1 MERLLDAYKRILQ
14 EVDAQSFNLNEDK
27 YSGVF
32 LPVPFEEYW
41 HSPIKIMLVGRETAG
56 WNTLNGKNTI
66 SRVLGLIPDVTIG
79 QVVEEAVDR
88 YRNHLPV
95 QNDGT
100 TNLKSRSR
108 FTQYHFRL
116 ARELNILPQAIVY
129 ANLLAWDYDGLT
141 PLNRPQNEL
150 QEVILA
156 SLKLLAVQIK
166 HLEPDFIIFAS
177 GARRTDYI
185 IIQVLTEL
193 GGYETSSVIP
203 GKLWEFKTGN
213 AICFRIAHPRAM
225 RGHQK
230 YRDEVIARIS
240 NFVLRVARALQL
252 AQQGPLP
259 GRVPENRQSDLV
271 LYAGGDAFDSA
282 LPG

>member
-1 MERLLDAYKRILQ
+1 M
-14 EVDAQSFNLNEDK
+14 
-27 YSGVF
+27 
-32 LPVPFEEYW
+32 
-41 HSPIKIMLVGRETAG
+41 
-56 WNTLNGKNTI
+56 
-66 SRVLGLIPDVTIG
+66 PDVTIG

-88 YRNHLPV
+88 YRKHLPV
-95 QNDGT
+95 QNYGT

-116 ARELNILPQAIVY
+116 ARELNFPPQAIVY

-141 PLNRPQNEL
+141 PLNRPQNEV

-185 IIQVLTEL
+185 IKQVLTEL
-193 GGYETSSVIP
+193 GGYETSSVIS

-213 AICFRIAHPRAM
+213 TICFRIAHPRAM

-230 YRDEVIARIS
+230 YREEVIARIKQ
-240 NFVLRVARALQL
+240 LRTR
-252 AQQGPLP
+252 
-259 GRVPENRQSDLV
+259 
-271 LYAGGDAFDSA
+271 GG
-282 LPG
+282 

>member
-1 MERLLDAYKRILQ
+1 MEKLLDAYKRILQ

-141 PLNRPQNEL
+141 PLNRPQNEV

-185 IIQVLTEL
+185 IKQVLTEL

-225 RGHQK
+225 RGHLK
-230 YRDEVIARIS
+230 YRDEVIARIK
-240 NFVLRVARALQL
+240 QL
-252 AQQGPLP
+252 CTQG
-259 GRVPENRQSDLV
+259 G
-271 LYAGGDAFDSA
+271 
-282 LPG
+282 

>member
-41 HSPIKIMLVGRETAG
+41 HSPVKIMLVGRETAG

-88 YRNHLPV
+88 YRKHLPV
-95 QNDGT
+95 QNYGT
-100 TNLKSRSR
+100 ANLKSRSR

-116 ARELNILPQAIVY
+116 ARELNILHQAIVY

-141 PLNRPQNEL
+141 PLNRPQNEV

-185 IIQVLTEL
+185 IKQVLTEL

-203 GKLWEFKTGN
+203 GKLWEF
-213 AICFRIAHPRAM
+213 
-225 RGHQK
+225 
-230 YRDEVIARIS
+230 
-240 NFVLRVARALQL
+240 
-252 AQQGPLP
+252 
-259 GRVPENRQSDLV
+259 
-271 LYAGGDAFDSA
+271 
-282 LPG
+282 

>member
-79 QVVEEAVDR
+79 QVVEEALDR
-88 YRNHLPV
+88 YRKHLPV
-95 QNDGT
+95 QSDGT

-116 ARELNILPQAIVY
+116 ARELNIPPQAIVY

-141 PLNRPQNEL
+141 PLTRPVNEV

-185 IIQVLTEL
+185 IKQVLTEL